1 MNKKCMAI
9 SVFMCFSI
17 ALSGCKGKDKAD
29 ALQQESTVA
38 KTSVEIMK
46 VTKGSIQNEY
56 KYSGKVKP
64 ANEVNIL
71 STVSGKVATVNYDIG
86 DIVQKDDV
94 LFQMDTTDIIN
105 NINTLK
111 ASLEQVDANIN
122 SAKTSLE
129 LVNGSGMQLQIEQ
142 AQSGLNNAKSAYE
155 NAKLSLGNAELG
167 VSNSK
172 IAVENAKLNLD
183 KAEMAFNNAKTDF
196 NNYKA
201 LYDAGALSQ
210 TAYDQYK
217 MAYEQ
222 AEIAYNQAKLASE
235 QAQVAADQAQLS
247 YEQAQNAI
255 SQTEEAYTQAQNTYE
270 ITVNQMPSE
279 NKRKAQDA
287 VKIAESSRASIL
299 AQIASAEKTLN
310 DATVKSPISGIITA
324 CNVKAGTVLSQGATA
339 PFTIIDMSSV
349 NIEVNVSEQII
360 NTLHIGDSVDIK
372 VSAISDTPIKGK
384 IITVNPAANT
394 TGTYAVKIE
403 IDNSNS
409 QLKSGMFGEVY
420 FAKEKS
426 DDAIIL
432 PRSAI
437 ISNDT
442 ETYVMVEE
450 NGIAKKVNITLGVD
464 TGTEVEVTSGLQEN
478 INIIVKGQSYLT
490 DGDAVEVVSNTSEA
504 ENESESEDINES
516 TAEEE

>member
-1 MNKKCMAI
+1 MNKRFIAI
-9 SVFMCFSI
+9 SMLMCFSV
-17 ALSGCKGKDKAD
+17 ALSGCKSNEAAD
-29 ALQQESTVA
+29 VSIQETTAA

-46 VTKGSIQNEY
+46 VTTGSIQNEY

-64 ANEVNIL
+64 ANEVNVL
-71 STVSGKVATVNYDIG
+71 STVAGKVTTVNYDVG
-86 DIVQKDDV
+86 DTVQKDDV
-94 LFQMDTTDIIN
+94 LFTMDTTDIIN
-105 NINTLK
+105 NINTAK
-111 ASLEQVDANIN
+111 ASLQQVEANIN
-122 SAKTSLE
+122 SAKTSVE

-142 AQSGLNNAKSAYE
+142 AQSGLNNAKSAYD
-155 NAKLSLGNAELG
+155 NAQLSLGNAELG
-167 VSNSK
+167 VNNAK
-172 IAVENAKLNLD
+172 IAIENAKLNLD
-183 KAEMAFNNAKTDF
+183 KAQLAFNNAKTDF
-196 NNYKA
+196 DNYKA

-217 MAYEQ
+217 SAYDQ
-222 AEIAYNQAKLASE
+222 SEIAYNQAKLASE
-235 QAQVAADQAQLS
+235 QAQVSLNQAQLS

-255 SQTEEAYTQAQNTYE
+255 SQTEEAYSQAQNTYE

-279 NKRKAQDA
+279 NKRKAEDA
-287 VKIAESSRASIL
+287 LKVAEASRASIL

-310 DATVKSPISGIITA
+310 DATVKSPISGVVTA
-324 CNVKAGTVLSQGATA
+324 CNVKEGTVLSQGASA

-349 NIEVNVSEQII
+349 HIEVSVSEQII

-372 VSAISDTPIKGK
+372 ISAISDTSVKGK
-384 IITVNPAANT
+384 ISTINPAANA

-426 DDAIIL
+426 DNAIIL

-437 ISNDT
+437 ISNDE
-442 ETYVMVEE
+442 ETYVMVED
-450 NGIAKKVNITLGVD
+450 NGIAKKVNVTLGVD
-464 TGTEVEVTSGLQEN
+464 NGTEVEVLSGLVEN
-478 INIIVKGQSYLT
+478 MNVITKGQSYLS
-490 DGDAVEVVSNTSEA
+490 DGDAVEVVSSDFETDSSSEV
-504 ENESESEDINES
+504 ESSTE